1 MTFGCVDDDQAKRLE
16 PIKPAEISISPTG
29 HVLVSLNSSSKT
41 GAGGNDLMA
50 WGKNYESELGN
61 GKKSSIAQPA
71 VVESEGERLMLK
83 TKRAKEV
90 KDLQG
95 RVWKTG
101 VWVGQWATAGPQNSV
116 VYWKIIL

>member
-1 MTFGCVDDDQAKRLE
+1 MDIDDDQAKRLE

-29 HVLVSLNSSSKT
+29 HVLVSLKSSTKT
-41 GAGGNDLMA
+41 GVGGKDLMV

-61 GKKSSIAQPA
+61 GKKASVAQPV
-71 VVESEGERLMLK
+71 VVEWEGERLMLK

-101 VWVGQWATAGPQNSV
+101 VWVGQRATAGPQNSV
-116 VYWKIIL
+116 VYWKVNL